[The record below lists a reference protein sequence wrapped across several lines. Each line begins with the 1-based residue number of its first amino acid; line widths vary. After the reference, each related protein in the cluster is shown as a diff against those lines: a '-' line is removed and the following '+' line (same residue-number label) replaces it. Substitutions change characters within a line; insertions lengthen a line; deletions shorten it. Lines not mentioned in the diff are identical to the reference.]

1 MSLPKALTWQRGV
14 VAGILGLLLVTGSAL
29 RFSRAAA
36 SKPSGALPGA
46 PVTRPP
52 VTQPT
57 IIWFHSVSSNPLE
70 SLELALASGLI
81 TDVLMLYMH
90 RFDADWQ
97 TSDKAQQA
105 IRLVKASPARL
116 IWCRDLWPYYDLRG
130 VKPMDIYDPNYYL
143 REIRHLRS
151 EAEAM
156 GADAVAL
163 DIEPYGASPMKQV
176 FKSAKGRAAVKR
188 PALRETIRR
197 VLEQAEKVDYLL
209 PGGSTE
215 KSHPYNILSALGEN
229 RIAES
234 TYYNRLAR
242 LKRVHYP
249 FEIFGAYVNVQSYNP
264 RSPTLPFFR
273 VSDLFELSGMWSHRK
288 GVFLYTDGK
297 SATATAQT
305 LNDYVQQVV
314 MKRAQPD
321 AAHGT
326 VPTRQRN
333 REDR

>member
-1 MSLPKALTWQRGV
+1 MSLPKALTWQRAV
-14 VAGILGLLLVTGSAL
+14 IAGILGLMLITGSAL

-36 SKPSGALPGA
+36 SKTSGALPSA

-52 VTQPT
+52 VSQPA
-57 IIWFHSVSSNPLE
+57 IIWFHSVSTNPLE

-105 IRLVKASPARL
+105 INLVKASPARL
-116 IWCRDLWPYYDLRG
+116 IWCRDLWPYYKTRD
-130 VKPMDIYDPNYYL
+130 VKPKDIYDPNYYL

-151 EAEAM
+151 EAAAM

-163 DIEPYGASPMKQV
+163 DIEPYGESPMKRV
-176 FKSAKGRAAVKR
+176 FKNARGRAAVKR
-188 PALRETIRR
+188 PALRDTMKR
-197 VLEQAEKVDYLL
+197 VLAQAEKVDYLL

-215 KSHPYNILSALGEN
+215 KSHPYNIMSALGAN
-229 RIAES
+229 RISES
-234 TYYNRLAR
+234 TYYNRVAR

-273 VSDLFELSGMWSHRK
+273 ISEIFELSEIWSNRK

-305 LNDYVQQVV
+305 LNDYVQQVI

-321 AAHGT
+321 AAHRT
-326 VPTRQRN
+326 VPSRQPS

>member
-1 MSLPKALTWQRGV
+1 MRLPKALTWQRGV
-14 VAGILGLLLVTGSAL
+14 IAGILGLMLITDSAL

-36 SKPSGALPGA
+36 SKSSGALPSA

-52 VTQPT
+52 VTQPS
-57 IIWFHSVSSNPLE
+57 IIWFHSVSTNPLE

-105 IRLVKASPARL
+105 IGLVKASPARL
-116 IWCRDLWPYYDLRG
+116 IWCRDLWPYYKTRD
-130 VKPMDIYDPNYYL
+130 VKPKDIYDPNYYL

-151 EAEAM
+151 EAAAM

-163 DIEPYGASPMKQV
+163 DIEPYGESPMKQV
-176 FKSAKGRAAVKR
+176 FKNARGRAAVKR
-188 PALRETIRR
+188 PALRDTMKQ
-197 VLEQAEKVDYLL
+197 VLAQAEKVDYLL

-215 KSHPYNILSALGEN
+215 KSHPYNIMSVLGAN
-229 RIAES
+229 RISES
-234 TYYNRLAR
+234 TYYNRVAR

-273 VSDLFELSGMWSHRK
+273 ISEIFELSEIWSNRK

-305 LNDYVQQVV
+305 LNDYVQQVI

-321 AAHGT
+321 AAHRT
-326 VPTRQRN
+326 VPTRQPS